1 MHLKYTNS
9 MLTKLFVFLF
19 IIACVSIVR
28 EVYNFADA
36 FAKTLKYRPTLA
48 RRITL
53 IISIA
58 VFLTLIITGFGV

>member
-1 MHLKYTNS
+1 

-19 IIACVSIVR
+19 ILSCVTIVR
-28 EVYNFADA
+28 EGYNFIAA
-36 FAKTLKYRPTLA
+36 FRTTRPYTSTLA
-48 RRITL
+48 RRVTL